1 MAVPFSI
8 GGGITI
14 GGGISAGPNVI
25 PGASFTL
32 SSSDFNFGFSINAN
46 IIPQGANGNEG
57 FINTVPGPIA
67 TSGSYLGN
75 SMTAGSV
82 ANISSAVTAAGLD
95 PTDDTAGY
103 VWNVSWAA
111 GSNVASGLVKFNFF
125 DGSGPGDAFF
135 AIQTINPVG
144 NAWQTPGNS
153 GNALVGL
160 FNLPAT
166 FTIYTPLINKG
177 NIDY

>member
-1 MAVPFSI
+1 MSVPFSI

-32 SSSDFNFGFSINAN
+32 SSSDFNNGATISAN
-46 IIPQGANGNEG
+46 IIPQGVNGNEG

-67 TSGSYLGN
+67 TSGSYFGN
-75 SMTAGSV
+75 LMTSGSV

-95 PTDDTAGY
+95 PTDNSVGY
-103 VWNVSWAA
+103 LWNVTWAA
-111 GSNVASGLVKFNFF
+111 GSNVTNGLAKFGFY
-125 DGSGPGDAFF
+125 DGSGPGDAYFE
-135 AIQTINPVG
+135 IQSIDPVG

-177 NIDY
+177 GF